1 MVVVFGKELSQV
13 GKITS
18 SMWSWWLAKE
28 IGFVFG
34 RISGVGI
41 LP

>member
-1 MVVVFGKELSQV
+1 MVVVFGKALCQV
-13 GKITS
+13 GKITP
-18 SMWSWWLAKE
+18 SMLSWWLAK
-28 IGFVFG
+28 GTGSVSG